1 MHLAPTWMFQAFDA
15 IVGVDMRGTNIRAD
29 VVQLSLKA
37 VRKLSKAK
45 IWKFPLWRDGE

>member
-1 MHLAPTWMFQAFDA
+1 MFQAFDA

-37 VRKLSKAK
+37 VRKGKDMEVPALAG
-45 IWKFPLWRDGE
+45 W